1 MGVFGLAHLRCAQNF
16 AHPNTPINS
25 PHTGFVGIAPLQ
37 TWPFFLGGGGV
48 WFESEVLS
56 KAKMSVKLHP
66 APAQKNSDNPN
77 KTKKN
82 RSEQTER
89 FS

>member
-1 MGVFGLAHLRCAQNF
+1 
-16 AHPNTPINS
+16 
-25 PHTGFVGIAPLQ
+25 
-37 TWPFFLGGGGV
+37 V

-66 APAQKNSDNPN
+66 AAAQKNSDKQN

-82 RSEQTER
+82 RSE
-89 FS
+89 

>member
-1 MGVFGLAHLRCAQNF
+1 LFGFCGVSFWSVPEEAPLVFGLAHLRFTQNV
-16 AHPNTPINS
+16 ARPNTS
-25 PHTGFVGIAPLQ
+25 T
-37 TWPFFLGGGGV
+37 TSSSTTFLAV
-48 WFESEVLS
+48 
-56 KAKMSVKLHP
+56 
-66 APAQKNSDNPN
+66 